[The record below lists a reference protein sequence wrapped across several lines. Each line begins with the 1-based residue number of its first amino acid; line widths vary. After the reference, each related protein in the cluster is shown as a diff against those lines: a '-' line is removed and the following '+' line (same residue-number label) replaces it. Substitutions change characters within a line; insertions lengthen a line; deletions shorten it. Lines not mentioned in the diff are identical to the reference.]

1 MKNTTRQW
9 TPDEQDRIN
18 RRRNDPAWELA
29 TEAEMATMSE
39 TEEADWKHENETIDQ
54 GVGMIRDK
62 LRELGL
68 SDQMKLRYSNLLGEM
83 TPDYPPTYGGMVE
96 HLRDDP
102 STENYRFFTT
112 VVRRSHTLTRQ
123 GRANVLRDLRDAM
136 RQ

>member
-1 MKNTTRQW
+1 MKTLNPHEVARQAEA
-9 TPDEQDRIN
+9 P
-18 RRRNDPAWELA
+18 RNNPHLA
-29 TEAEMATMSE
+29 AQL
-39 TEEADWKHENETIDQ
+39 ETIDQ

-68 SDQMKLRYSNLLGEM
+68 SDQ
-83 TPDYPPTYGGMVE
+83 TPDYPPTYAGMVE

-112 VVRRSHTLTRQ
+112 VVCRSRNLTRQ